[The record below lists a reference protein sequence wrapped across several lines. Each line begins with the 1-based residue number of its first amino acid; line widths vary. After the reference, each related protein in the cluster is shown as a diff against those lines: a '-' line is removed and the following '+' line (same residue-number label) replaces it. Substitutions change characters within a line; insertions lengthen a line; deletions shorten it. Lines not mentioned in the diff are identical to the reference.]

1 MNEVILMTDP
11 KRVEAFFDAID
22 ESCLAFYEEMGTPYL
37 DGIAET
43 VNNLMAGTVG
53 QPGLKPATRT
63 RLAATLNVLRETEFQ
78 KEEIRKALQLAILRG
93 FKHVRRPNG
102 DITPDTIGLLCV
114 FLLEKL
120 YAGAKKLILLDP
132 LAGTGNLLLTIANN
146 LSIETVPAGVEND
159 IVSYRLAEA
168 MFDAMQYPDDGLY
181 FQDTF
186 TFRHFQADAVVTDFP
201 FGNPQG
207 GKYLPFETIRF
218 HHENLVPGGYYLAVI
233 PDDFFE
239 VEGSGDFRVLLKD
252 LYQVIGLVK
261 LPATM
266 FKQMGKSILILQK
279 RQEGMDPITKVLL
292 AEIPSFQDPNA
303 VNEALRRMTGW
314 FSDNIKKK
322 EDN

>member
-1 MNEVILMTDP
+1 MNEVIFMTDP

-22 ESCLAFYEEMGTPYL
+22 ESCLALYEELGTPYL

-43 VNNLMAGTVG
+43 INNLMAGTVG
-53 QPGLKPATRT
+53 QRGLKPVTRT
-63 RLAATLNVLRETEFQ
+63 RLSESLKTLRETEFQ
-78 KEEIRKALQLAILRG
+78 KEEIRKAMQLAILRG

-120 YAGAKKLILLDP
+120 YAGAKKLVLLDP

-159 IVSYRLAEA
+159 IASYRLAEA
-168 MFDAMQYPDDGLY
+168 MFDAMEYPDEGLY

-201 FGNPQG
+201 IEKPQR
-207 GKYLPFETIRF
+207 GKYLPFDTIRF
-218 HHENLVPGGYYLAVI
+218 HHENLVPGGYFLAVI

-239 VEGSGDFRVLLKD
+239 VEGSGDFRNLLKD
-252 LYQVIGLVK
+252 LYQVVGLVK

-279 RQEGMDPITKVLL
+279 RQEGMDMITKVLL
-292 AEIPSFQDPNA
+292 AEIPSFQDPEA
-303 VNEALRRMTGW
+303 VNEALRRMAGW